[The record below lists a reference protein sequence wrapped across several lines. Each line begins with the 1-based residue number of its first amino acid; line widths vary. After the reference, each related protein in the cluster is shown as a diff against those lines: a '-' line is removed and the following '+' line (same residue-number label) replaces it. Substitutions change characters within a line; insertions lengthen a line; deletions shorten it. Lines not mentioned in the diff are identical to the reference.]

1 MKITRIEDVQ
11 AWQAARVLQ
20 SFIYDL
26 SNRPSFAHQR
36 SLQKQIQDASE
47 SAMANINEGFES
59 GSDREFAR
67 FLAIAKRSAGE
78 VQSHLYVAKDRGLIS
93 EKDCDKGRALCL
105 DTMNLSGGF
114 IRYLK
119 KPWSKKPRN
128 GTDSTRQPRAR
139 GGGTRHS
146 KRQRTGK

>member
-1 MKITRIEDVQ
+1 MKITRIEDVK

-20 SFIYDL
+20 AFIFEV

-36 SLQKQIQDASE
+36 TLQKQIQDASE

-78 VQSHLYVAKDRGLIS
+78 VQTHLYVARDRGLVS
-93 EKDCDKGRALCL
+93 EKDCTNGRAQCD
-105 DTMNLSGGF
+105 DTMNLIGGF

-119 KPWSKKPRN
+119 KPWSKNPREA
-128 GTDSTRQPRAR
+128 TRQPQASVAVRR
-139 GGGTRHS
+139 SS
-146 KRQRTGK
+146 KRQRRGK